1 MWDCP
6 ACGCQAIA
14 PDLAFCPQCF
24 EPKGEDV
31 PKTNTAGS
39 TNAWEEGEQPD
50 TGAETEAEDTGTAA
64 TETPDPEPKP
74 AKAAAKTAPATP
86 ASAPAQ
92 EPRPH

>member
-24 EPKGEDV
+24 KPKGEDV

-39 TNAWEEGEQPD
+39 TNAWEEGEQP
-50 TGAETEAEDTGTAA
+50 ETEAAA
-64 TETPDPEPKP
+64 GDAVADSSAELAAEPK
-74 AKAAAKTAPATP
+74 AKASAKTASAPVTP
-86 ASAPAQ
+86 PPAPAQ

>member
-24 EPKGEDV
+24 EPKGDDM

-39 TNAWEEGEQPD
+39 TNAWEEGEQP
-50 TGAETEAEDTGTAA
+50 ETEAAA
-64 TETPDPEPKP
+64 GDAVPDSSAELAAEPK
-74 AKAAAKTAPATP
+74 AKASAKTA
-86 ASAPAQ
+86 SAPVTPSPAPVQ